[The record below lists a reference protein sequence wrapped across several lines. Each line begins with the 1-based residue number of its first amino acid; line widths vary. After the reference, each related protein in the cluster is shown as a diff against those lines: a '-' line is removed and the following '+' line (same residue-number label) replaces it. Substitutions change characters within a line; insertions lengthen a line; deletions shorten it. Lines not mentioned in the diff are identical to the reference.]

1 MSQTAGTKTRKM
13 TWKDGGTQKT
23 QRPRKERLVEP
34 ETEKYGPAGPAS
46 VKKTRENR
54 GQQRPRYSEGT
65 GKGFPVREGLGETK
79 NMTQSAEQRT
89 ERTNDT

>member
-34 ETEKYGPAGPAS
+34 ETEKYGPAGTCQCQKDKGKP
-46 VKKTRENR
+46 
-54 GQQRPRYSEGT
+54 GT
-65 GKGFPVREGLGETK
+65 AETK
-79 NMTQSAEQRT
+79 IQ
-89 ERTNDT
+89 